1 MTARPFRQ
9 LAPLATALLLATSA
23 LTAQA
28 QTEQTAQPQAK
39 PLTQATHPSQAQ
51 TVRLLFA
58 GDLMLD
64 DGPGKVIAEG
74 RDPLAPFD
82 AILKDADY
90 RIANLE
96 VPVATVGKPLESKIF
111 SFRAHPRVMRVLKGR
126 WDALALSNN
135 HAGDY
140 GKAAFVETMQH
151 VQAAGI
157 AHFGGGLNLAEA
169 HAPLWIRRNG
179 LNIAVLGYN
188 EFKPRAFEAGATW
201 PGVAWSDD
209 REVVADIRAAR
220 QAGADVVIPF
230 MHWGWEREPHTSA
243 RQQQLARRLIDA
255 GADAVVGGHPH
266 VTQGADTYKGRPII
280 WSLGNFVFDGFDLP
294 PARIGWVLRM
304 TVDRRGVRAWDTV
317 EAQMDDAG
325 TPAPRWDRYTPCGWR
340 GETTVMRCQAPP
352 PPER

>member
-1 MTARPFRQ
+1 MTARSFRQ
-9 LAPLATALLLATSA
+9 LAPLATALLLAASA

-39 PLTQATHPSQAQ
+39 PRTQATHPSQAQ

-58 GDLMLD
+58 GDVMLD

-188 EFKPRAFEAGATW
+188 EFKPRSFEAGADT
-201 PGVAWSDD
+201 PGVAWSEDSQ
-209 REVVADIRAAR
+209 VVADIRAAR
-220 QAGADVVIPF
+220 QAGADLVIPF
-230 MHWGWEREPHTSA
+230 MHWGWERE
-243 RQQQLARRLIDA
+243 RQPTERQRQLARLMIDN
-255 GADAVVGGHPH
+255 GADVVVGGHPH
-266 VTQGADTYKGRPII
+266 VTQGTEMYRGKLIVY
-280 WSLGNFVFDGFDLP
+280 SLGNCV
-294 PARIGWVLRM
+294 
-304 TVDRRGVRAWDTV
+304 
-317 EAQMDDAG
+317 
-325 TPAPRWDRYTPCGWR
+325 
-340 GETTVMRCQAPP
+340 
-352 PPER
+352 